1 MPWIVSQSMACDNTY
16 MVGENPKK
24 KILLIEDDIF
34 MGQLLGSALERAGF
48 ELLAAKTGAEGIA
61 KFQEAKPD
69 IILLDLL
76 LPDQSGFE
84 ALRQI
89 RRLPG
94 GAEAKVLVLSNLARE
109 SQFEEAKRLGVVDYL
124 VKVNFSLD
132 EVLAKI
138 NETLA
143 K

>member
-1 MPWIVSQSMACDNTY
+1 
-16 MVGENPKK
+16 
-24 KILLIEDDIF
+24 
-34 MGQLLGSALERAGF
+34 MGQLLGQALERAGF
-48 ELLAAKTGAEGIA
+48 ELIAAKTGTEGIT
-61 KFQEAKPD
+61 KFQEGKPD
-69 IILLDLL
+69 IILLDLI
-76 LPDQSGFE
+76 LPDQNGFD

-89 RRLPG
+89 RRVPG

>member
-1 MPWIVSQSMACDNTY
+1 
-16 MVGENPKK
+16 MVVESPKK
-24 KILLIEDDIF
+24 KIILLIEDDVF
-34 MGQLLGSALERAGF
+34 MGQLLGQALERAGF
-48 ELLAAKTGAEGIA
+48 ALIAAHSGAEGVT
-61 KFQEAKPD
+61 KFREAKPD
-69 IILLDLL
+69 LILLDLI
-76 LPDQSGFE
+76 LPDQNGFE

-94 GAEAKVLVLSNLARE
+94 GVDAKVLVLSNLARE

-138 NETLA
+138 RETLGM
-143 K
+143 